1 MGQKTFGKIQLQPQ
15 EAFWLDL
22 MQLPH
27 CIELEKEII
36 LDAKLQLLF
45 SPPYLGIDLEK
56 IFQTTLEDGWLLPIN
71 GTRFA
76 VKEKTIYVE
85 VHDSVAEKLT
95 ILQKQKKEL
104 EREIIQLT
112 NLICT
117 QNSKRIRAKRIE
129 ENQDSNSLNSIGS
142 SNISYTNIPSMRAA
156 DISTLETYRNEKAN
170 ELQQLQVSINQYKNS
185 SNSCQI
191 DKVAFVFPL
200 GCSVPNNYE
209 QILKCLYVHH
219 NYCQDNCCPY
229 KRDCAYL
236 QTLAN
241 INLGVSTSADVLHQQ
256 KVSLYNLWHQNYPHI
271 SDRAQ
276 KAKEWG
282 IDIDHPEKLS
292 NKTSYC
298 YQIFNSNPNVNQ
310 GSIIFNT
317 TKNQPF
323 STVNFGSKGTYKIAN
338 VISVVNN
345 QFQELP
351 IIPAKLLNLDKIA
364 ENRDVPICFTD
375 SLELARVA
383 PQALIGPCIF
393 TSYYGA
399 QFDGFEIDFYP
410 FRDRTVYYVIVE
422 HSGLT
427 REQVMDRVHANYLQM
442 KAQVKNI
449 NLNFVELNGFRKEE
463 DSYHFSMQR
472 ISEQIFCERY
482 FSSSAPDKVE
492 PPSVSLSRPTEESKS
507 LTPPLLGPLIEAGRY
522 ILLVGGKHSGKTKF
536 AIAVA
541 AAVASGKELVQILR
555 PERTM
560 KHDVLYLDF
569 ELGEKT
575 FENDT
580 QKILKNFFG
589 DVANHPFLH
598 IEHLNGQGINI
609 HSPGGIEKVRN
620 VVEKYREKDLKLLII
635 DNITAVSGHAVA
647 DNSGWNQYTYPFI
660 TELTNA
666 GITVIVIAHIDAG
679 SLRGG
684 KQKFYNGTEC
694 ILLSKTPGKKTPKQY
709 WITIERPYVISK
721 YPYAEHHP
729 MTICINEENERAKI
743 SFDKSYLENILSNK
757 SISAHDLGFWFNVTQ
772 KTIREWQKKLT

>member
-117 QNSKRIRAKRIE
+117 QNSKRLHVQKTQKIE
-129 ENQDSNSLNSIGS
+129 SSADLTNLDSNSNNICTPWNNQAPTRTYGGILPNRYPIS
-142 SNISYTNIPSMRAA
+142 SSPARLI
-156 DISTLETYRNEKAN
+156 DINTLETYCNEKTN

-185 SNSCQI
+185 SNSCQN

-351 IIPAKLLNLDKIA
+351 IIPAKLLRA
-364 ENRDVPICFTD
+364 Y
-375 SLELARVA
+375 
-383 PQALIGPCIF
+383 QLI
-393 TSYYGA
+393 
-399 QFDGFEIDFYP
+399 
-410 FRDRTVYYVIVE
+410 
-422 HSGLT
+422 
-427 REQVMDRVHANYLQM
+427 N
-442 KAQVKNI
+442 
-449 NLNFVELNGFRKEE
+449 
-463 DSYHFSMQR
+463 
-472 ISEQIFCERY
+472 
-482 FSSSAPDKVE
+482 
-492 PPSVSLSRPTEESKS
+492 
-507 LTPPLLGPLIEAGRY
+507 
-522 ILLVGGKHSGKTKF
+522 
-536 AIAVA
+536 
-541 AAVASGKELVQILR
+541 
-555 PERTM
+555 
-560 KHDVLYLDF
+560 
-569 ELGEKT
+569 
-575 FENDT
+575 
-580 QKILKNFFG
+580 
-589 DVANHPFLH
+589 
-598 IEHLNGQGINI
+598 
-609 HSPGGIEKVRN
+609 
-620 VVEKYREKDLKLLII
+620 
-635 DNITAVSGHAVA
+635 
-647 DNSGWNQYTYPFI
+647 
-660 TELTNA
+660 
-666 GITVIVIAHIDAG
+666 
-679 SLRGG
+679 
-684 KQKFYNGTEC
+684 
-694 ILLSKTPGKKTPKQY
+694 
-709 WITIERPYVISK
+709 
-721 YPYAEHHP
+721 
-729 MTICINEENERAKI
+729 
-743 SFDKSYLENILSNK
+743 
-757 SISAHDLGFWFNVTQ
+757 
-772 KTIREWQKKLT
+772 

>member
-1 MGQKTFGKIQLQPQ
+1 
-15 EAFWLDL
+15 
-22 MQLPH
+22 
-27 CIELEKEII
+27 
-36 LDAKLQLLF
+36 
-45 SPPYLGIDLEK
+45 
-56 IFQTTLEDGWLLPIN
+56 
-71 GTRFA
+71 
-76 VKEKTIYVE
+76 
-85 VHDSVAEKLT
+85 
-95 ILQKQKKEL
+95 
-104 EREIIQLT
+104 
-112 NLICT
+112 
-117 QNSKRIRAKRIE
+117 
-129 ENQDSNSLNSIGS
+129 
-142 SNISYTNIPSMRAA
+142 MRAA

-185 SNSCQI
+185 LNSCQI
-191 DKVAFVFPL
+191 NKVAFVFPL

-463 DSYHFSMQR
+463 DSWHFSMQR
-472 ISEQIFCERY
+472 ISEQNFCERY

-492 PPSVSLSRPTEESKS
+492 PPSVSLSRPTKESKS
-507 LTPPLLGPLIEAGRY
+507 STPPLLGPLIEAGRY

-609 HSPGGIEKVRN
+609 HSPDGIEKF
-620 VVEKYREKDLKLLII
+620 
-635 DNITAVSGHAVA
+635 A
-647 DNSGWNQYTYPFI
+647 
-660 TELTNA
+660 
-666 GITVIVIAHIDAG
+666 
-679 SLRGG
+679 
-684 KQKFYNGTEC
+684 
-694 ILLSKTPGKKTPKQY
+694 
-709 WITIERPYVISK
+709 
-721 YPYAEHHP
+721 
-729 MTICINEENERAKI
+729 M
-743 SFDKSYLENILSNK
+743 
-757 SISAHDLGFWFNVTQ
+757 
-772 KTIREWQKKLT
+772 

>member
-185 SNSCQI
+185 LNSCQI
-191 DKVAFVFPL
+191 NKVAFVFPL

-351 IIPAKLLNLDKIA
+351 IIPAKLL
-364 ENRDVPICFTD
+364 
-375 SLELARVA
+375 SL
-383 PQALIGPCIF
+383 
-393 TSYYGA
+393 
-399 QFDGFEIDFYP
+399 
-410 FRDRTVYYVIVE
+410 
-422 HSGLT
+422 
-427 REQVMDRVHANYLQM
+427 
-442 KAQVKNI
+442 
-449 NLNFVELNGFRKEE
+449 
-463 DSYHFSMQR
+463 
-472 ISEQIFCERY
+472 
-482 FSSSAPDKVE
+482 
-492 PPSVSLSRPTEESKS
+492 
-507 LTPPLLGPLIEAGRY
+507 
-522 ILLVGGKHSGKTKF
+522 
-536 AIAVA
+536 
-541 AAVASGKELVQILR
+541 
-555 PERTM
+555 
-560 KHDVLYLDF
+560 
-569 ELGEKT
+569 
-575 FENDT
+575 
-580 QKILKNFFG
+580 
-589 DVANHPFLH
+589 
-598 IEHLNGQGINI
+598 
-609 HSPGGIEKVRN
+609 
-620 VVEKYREKDLKLLII
+620 
-635 DNITAVSGHAVA
+635 
-647 DNSGWNQYTYPFI
+647 
-660 TELTNA
+660 
-666 GITVIVIAHIDAG
+666 
-679 SLRGG
+679 
-684 KQKFYNGTEC
+684 
-694 ILLSKTPGKKTPKQY
+694 
-709 WITIERPYVISK
+709 
-721 YPYAEHHP
+721 
-729 MTICINEENERAKI
+729 
-743 SFDKSYLENILSNK
+743 
-757 SISAHDLGFWFNVTQ
+757 
-772 KTIREWQKKLT
+772 

>member
-142 SNISYTNIPSMRAA
+142 SNISYTNIPSMRVA

-185 SNSCQI
+185 LNPCQI
-191 DKVAFVFPL
+191 NKVAFVFPL

-209 QILKCLYVHH
+209 QILKCLYGHH
-219 NYCQDNCCPY
+219 NYCQDNCPF

-241 INLGVSTSADVLHQQ
+241 INPGVPTSTDILQQ
-256 KVSLYNLWHQNYPHI
+256 QRVFLYNLWYQNYPHI

-282 IDIDHPEKLS
+282 IDIDRPEKQPDEI
-292 NKTSYC
+292 NCHYK
-298 YQIFNSNPNVNQ
+298 IFQNVNQ
-310 GSIIFNT
+310 RGSYPEILFNT
-317 TKNQPF
+317 AQKQLY
-323 STVNFGSKGTYKIAN
+323 SIVNFSRTGPFKIVTTAS
-338 VISVVNN
+338 IVND
-345 QFQELP
+345 QFCSFP
-351 IIPAKLLNLDKIA
+351 VTPAKLLNLDRIA
-364 ENRDVPICFTD
+364 QERNATICFTD
-375 SLELARVA
+375 SLELAFVA
-383 PQALIGPCIF
+383 PQNLIGPCIF

-399 QFDGFEIDFYP
+399 QFDGFEIDFFP
-410 FRDRTVYYVIVE
+410 FRDRTVRYVIVE

-427 REQVMDRVHANYLQM
+427 RKQIIDRVCANYQQM
-442 KAQVKNI
+442 KTQVKNI
-449 NLNFVELNGFRKEE
+449 NLAFVELGGFRKEE
-463 DSYHFSMQR
+463 DSWHFSMQR
-472 ISEQIFCERY
+472 ISEQNFCERY

-492 PPSVSLSRPTEESKS
+492 PPSVSLSRPTKESKS
-507 LTPPLLGPLIEAGRY
+507 ST
-522 ILLVGGKHSGKTKF
+522 
-536 AIAVA
+536 
-541 AAVASGKELVQILR
+541 
-555 PERTM
+555 
-560 KHDVLYLDF
+560 
-569 ELGEKT
+569 
-575 FENDT
+575 
-580 QKILKNFFG
+580 
-589 DVANHPFLH
+589 HPCP
-598 IEHLNGQGINI
+598 N
-609 HSPGGIEKVRN
+609 
-620 VVEKYREKDLKLLII
+620 KLLK
-635 DNITAVSGHAVA
+635 G
-647 DNSGWNQYTYPFI
+647 
-660 TELTNA
+660 
-666 GITVIVIAHIDAG
+666 
-679 SLRGG
+679 
-684 KQKFYNGTEC
+684 
-694 ILLSKTPGKKTPKQY
+694 
-709 WITIERPYVISK
+709 
-721 YPYAEHHP
+721 
-729 MTICINEENERAKI
+729 
-743 SFDKSYLENILSNK
+743 
-757 SISAHDLGFWFNVTQ
+757 
-772 KTIREWQKKLT
+772 

>member
-142 SNISYTNIPSMRAA
+142 SNISYTNIPSMRVA

-399 QFDGFEIDFYP
+399 QFDGFEIGFYP

-560 KHDVLYLDF
+560 KHDVLYL
-569 ELGEKT
+569 
-575 FENDT
+575 
-580 QKILKNFFG
+580 
-589 DVANHPFLH
+589 
-598 IEHLNGQGINI
+598 
-609 HSPGGIEKVRN
+609 
-620 VVEKYREKDLKLLII
+620 LLP
-635 DNITAVSGHAVA
+635 
-647 DNSGWNQYTYPFI
+647 QFR
-660 TELTNA
+660 LC
-666 GITVIVIAHIDAG
+666 
-679 SLRGG
+679 R
-684 KQKFYNGTEC
+684 Q
-694 ILLSKTPGKKTPKQY
+694 
-709 WITIERPYVISK
+709 
-721 YPYAEHHP
+721 
-729 MTICINEENERAKI
+729 
-743 SFDKSYLENILSNK
+743 
-757 SISAHDLGFWFNVTQ
+757 
-772 KTIREWQKKLT
+772 

>member
-142 SNISYTNIPSMRAA
+142 SNIFYTNIPSMRAA
-156 DISTLETYRNEKAN
+156 DISTLETYCNEKTN

-185 SNSCQI
+185 LNSCQI

-209 QILKCLYVHH
+209 QILKCLYSHH
-219 NYCQDNCCPY
+219 NYCQDNCPF

-236 QTLAN
+236 QALAN
-241 INLGVSTSADVLHQQ
+241 INLGVPTSTDILQQ
-256 KVSLYNLWHQNYPHI
+256 RVFLYNLWRQNYPHI

-463 DSYHFSMQR
+463 DSWHFSMQR
-472 ISEQIFCERY
+472 ISEQNFCERY

-492 PPSVSLSRPTEESKS
+492 PPSVSLSRPTKESKS
-507 LTPPLLGPLIEAGRY
+507 STPPLLGPLIEAGRY

-609 HSPGGIEKVRN
+609 HSPDGIEKVRN

-666 GITVIVIAHIDAG
+666 GMTVIVIAHIDAG

-694 ILLSKTPGKKTPKQY
+694 ILLSKTPGKKIPKQY

>member
-142 SNISYTNIPSMRAA
+142 SNISYTNIPSMRVA

-185 SNSCQI
+185 LNPCQI
-191 DKVAFVFPL
+191 NKVAFVFPL

-209 QILKCLYVHH
+209 QILKCLYGHH
-219 NYCQDNCCPY
+219 NYCQDNCPF

-241 INLGVSTSADVLHQQ
+241 INPGVPTSTDILQQ
-256 KVSLYNLWHQNYPHI
+256 QRVFLYNLWYQNYPHI

-282 IDIDHPEKLS
+282 IDIDRPEKQPDEI
-292 NKTSYC
+292 NCHYK
-298 YQIFNSNPNVNQ
+298 IFQNVNQ
-310 GSIIFNT
+310 RGSYPEILFNT
-317 TKNQPF
+317 AQKQLY
-323 STVNFGSKGTYKIAN
+323 SIVNFSRTGPFKIVTTAS
-338 VISVVNN
+338 IVND
-345 QFQELP
+345 QFCSFP
-351 IIPAKLLNLDKIA
+351 VTPAKLLNLDRIA
-364 ENRDVPICFTD
+364 QERNATICFTD
-375 SLELARVA
+375 SLELAFVA
-383 PQALIGPCIF
+383 PQNLIGPCIF

-399 QFDGFEIDFYP
+399 QFDGFEIDFFP
-410 FRDRTVYYVIVE
+410 FRDRTVRYVIVE

-427 REQVMDRVHANYLQM
+427 RKQIIERVCANYQQM
-442 KAQVKNI
+442 KTQVKNI
-449 NLNFVELNGFRKEE
+449 NLAFVELGGFRKEE
-463 DSYHFSMQR
+463 DSWHFSMQR
-472 ISEQIFCERY
+472 ISEQNFCERY

-492 PPSVSLSRPTEESKS
+492 PPSVSLSRPTKESKS
-507 LTPPLLGPLIEAGRY
+507 STPPLLGPLIEAGRY
-522 ILLVGGKHSGKTKF
+522 ILLAGGKHSGKTKF

-589 DVANHPFLH
+589 DVTNHPFLH

-609 HSPGGIEKVRN
+609 HSPDGIEKVRN

-666 GITVIVIAHIDAG
+666 GMTVIVIAHIDAG

-684 KQKFYNGTEC
+684 KQKLYNGTEC
-694 ILLSKTPGKKTPKQY
+694 ILLSKTSGKKIPKQY
-709 WITIERPYVISK
+709 WITIERLYAISG

-729 MTICINEENERAKI
+729 MTICINEEK
-743 SFDKSYLENILSNK
+743 
-757 SISAHDLGFWFNVTQ
+757 
-772 KTIREWQKKLT
+772 